1 MCHACHKG
9 VHLECLQNTRTVD
22 RQEREDILDSEIQW
36 RCADCVSKDRF
47 RPSAI
52 MEEFAQ
58 IHGKGRMLLIK
69 WSGHDMAEDS
79 LTYKDHLETDYTG
92 LQAQLTRRRTIR
104 SSRRQDRYGKSILAC
119 KCAPVGVQK
128 IRRLDTLGL
137 DPIRSRWKQGT
148 GDDQTYHE
156 WRMTHPGVRRALDVP
171 HQREWKPM
179 VHMAVRSR
187 NCKATEQLTLMVKGL
202 TDLLKETL
210 TWKWYQASVR
220 MRDSKRAPTCVGLG
234 MEVQDFVAA
243 VQQELSW
250 WPSPPVP
257 DWLKTRIRGDAQC
270 PVAESLID
278 EKFRVQ
284 EADIDFTLVQEI
296 REWAQEQVELLED
309 HQWNDNEERALMAD
323 RRHTQSQSEAEQ
335 LQIWEFDE
343 IETE

>member
-1 MCHACHKG
+1 
-9 VHLECLQNTRTVD
+9 
-22 RQEREDILDSEIQW
+22 
-36 RCADCVSKDRF
+36 
-47 RPSAI
+47 
-52 MEEFAQ
+52 
-58 IHGKGRMLLIK
+58 
-69 WSGHDMAEDS
+69 
-79 LTYKDHLETDYTG
+79 
-92 LQAQLTRRRTIR
+92 
-104 SSRRQDRYGKSILAC
+104 
-119 KCAPVGVQK
+119 
-128 IRRLDTLGL
+128 
-137 DPIRSRWKQGT
+137 
-148 GDDQTYHE
+148 
-156 WRMTHPGVRRALDVP
+156 
-171 HQREWKPM
+171 M

-220 MRDSKRAPTCVGLG
+220 MKDSKRAPTCVGLG

-257 DWLKTRIRGDAQC
+257 DWLKTRIREDAQC
-270 PVAESLID
+270 PIAESLID

-284 EADIDFTLVQEI
+284 EADIDFTLVQEV

-323 RRHTQSQSEAEQ
+323 RRHTPSQSEAEQ